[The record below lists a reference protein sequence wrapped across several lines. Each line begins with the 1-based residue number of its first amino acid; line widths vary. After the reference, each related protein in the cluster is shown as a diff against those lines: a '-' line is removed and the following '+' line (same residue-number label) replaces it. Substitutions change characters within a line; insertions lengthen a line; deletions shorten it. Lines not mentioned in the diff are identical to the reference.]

1 MSVQFIEKSGQ
12 AEYAVIPVVEYNQL
26 LHKAEQLDELL
37 TFDKAVAFDEET
49 LPHDMVCQLVAG
61 HNKIKVWR
69 EYRGMTQAA
78 LAKQTGLDFLVI
90 SSLEIDEY
98 QFTDELVKLI
108 ATALLIDVDD
118 LV

>member
-1 MSVQFIEKSGQ
+1 MYSIRYKKSAAKALVKLPAKISLQFIE
-12 AEYAVIPVVEYNQL
+12 AFENL
-26 LHKAEQLDELL
+26 
-37 TFDKAVAFDEET
+37 AVAFDEET